1 MATKSG
7 SKLKKVFYVFLSFVV
22 SLLLLVLT
30 FSILLEATV
39 FNKDFFIKE
48 MNETDYFSAK
58 KTEITRELMDLGYAS
73 GLDETFFDNL
83 IDSANIRD
91 DTYEYLGVFFSG
103 DGSVVN
109 TEGFKENFNKAL
121 DSYIEENQINPETV
135 NQSSRDSL
143 VDKAATIYKNNLS
156 LPLFQTIAGYFV
168 GIKNVMPIIIAI
180 MSILLFFIL
189 IILFFSTKWKHRP
202 IRYFCYS
209 TTTTF
214 LATIVPALW
223 LLITG
228 KAKQLNVTSKSFY
241 DFFVNFVGDFTMIL
255 LYTSVGFA
263 IFSML
268 LFLLFTKLYPKHK
281 NSSENGGSTLISER
295 LSKEETVE
303 SDDNKPSTETARVK
317 FEN

>member
-1 MATKSG
+1 MAKSC
-7 SKLKKVFYVFLSFVV
+7 SKLKRGFYIFLSFVV

-39 FNKDFFIKE
+39 FNKDFFIKA

-58 KTEITRELMDLGYAS
+58 KNEVTRSLMDLGYAS

-83 IDSANIRD
+83 IDSATIRD
-91 DTYEYLGVFFSG
+91 DTYEYLNLYFSG
-103 DGSVVN
+103 DGSVVD
-109 TEGFKENFNKAL
+109 TEGFKEDFNEAL
-121 DSYIEENQINPETV
+121 DNYIEENQINPETV
-135 NQSSRDSL
+135 NQSSRDTL
-143 VDKAATIYKNNLS
+143 VDKAAAIYKNNLS

-168 GIKNVMPIIIAI
+168 GIKNVMPIIIAVVGV
-180 MSILLFFIL
+180 LLFFVW

-223 LLITG
+223 LLISG

-241 DFFVNFVGDFTMIL
+241 DFFVNFVNDFTIIL

-263 IFSML
+263 VASIL
-268 LFLLFTKLYPKHK
+268 LFLMFTKLYPKHT
-281 NSSENGGSTLISER
+281 SSSGNGSSTIISGKLPET
-295 LSKEETVE
+295 ETVASE
-303 SDDNKPSTETARVK
+303 DDTPPTETERVK
-317 FEN
+317 FEI